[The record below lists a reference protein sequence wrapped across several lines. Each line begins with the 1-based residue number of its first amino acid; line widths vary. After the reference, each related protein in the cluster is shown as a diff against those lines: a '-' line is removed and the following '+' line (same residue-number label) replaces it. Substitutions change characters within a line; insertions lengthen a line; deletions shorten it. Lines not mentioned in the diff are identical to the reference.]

1 MCESGILQQWILV
14 NLFLEKKVLRYWLQ
28 KKRHHVKN
36 GNIYTHKTLSCLAAP
51 FLHFCQWSFIL
62 TYSSSQNSIRPI
74 EPSSNMTFSSASS
87 LNKEVIQVPCLQVW
101 LLAALYEATAVLS
114 KNQLWIGMFISLE
127 FFFLQQSV
135 YEQRKEKGH

>member
-1 MCESGILQQWILV
+1 
-14 NLFLEKKVLRYWLQ
+14 
-28 KKRHHVKN
+28 
-36 GNIYTHKTLSCLAAP
+36 
-51 FLHFCQWSFIL
+51 
-62 TYSSSQNSIRPI
+62 
-74 EPSSNMTFSSASS
+74 MTFSSASS